1 MNTSSSH
8 LPPLPETADIA
19 ERDLLGGL
27 EKGLRVIEAFDQDRP
42 RLTIS
47 EVALRTGLSRAAV
60 RRCLLTL
67 VHLGYARQDE
77 RHFALTPKVMRL
89 GQSYMHS
96 AKLPRAIQPQ
106 LQRIAMAMQ
115 EAGSVGVLDG
125 DDVIAVAAV
134 TAGRVVSSTL
144 QPGTRVPA
152 YCTANGRVLTAWLPE
167 PEREAWIARQT
178 MPART
183 VQTLTDRD
191 RLREEL
197 ARVRAQGHALVDQE
211 FEPGL
216 RTVAVPLR
224 NRRGEVVASMNV
236 SVHAARVSIPDL
248 LDRCLPMLLQAQE
261 QLKPLL

>member
-1 MNTSSSH
+1 
-8 LPPLPETADIA
+8 
-19 ERDLLGGL
+19 
-27 EKGLRVIEAFDQDRP
+27 
-42 RLTIS
+42 
-47 EVALRTGLSRAAV
+47 
-60 RRCLLTL
+60 
-67 VHLGYARQDE
+67 
-77 RHFALTPKVMRL
+77 
-89 GQSYMHS
+89 
-96 AKLPRAIQPQ
+96 
-106 LQRIAMAMQ
+106 MAMQ

-167 PEREAWIARQT
+167 SEREAWIARQT

>member
-1 MNTSSSH
+1 MA
-8 LPPLPETADIA
+8 LCRKLLAEFLGTALLLACVVGSGIMGVNLAGGNDAIA
-19 ERDLLGGL
+19 LLANAGATAGIL
-27 EKGLRVIEAFDQDRP
+27 YVLITVFGPVSGAHFNPAVTLVMRMRGE
-42 RLTIS
+42 
-47 EVALRTGLSRAAV
+47 LRT
-60 RRCLLTL
+60 
-67 VHLGYARQDE
+67 HE
-77 RHFALTPKVMRL
+77 ALA
-89 GQSYMHS
+89 Y
-96 AKLPRAIQPQ
+96 
-106 LQRIAMAMQ
+106 
-115 EAGSVGVLDG
+115 VGVQ
-125 DDVIAVAAV
+125 VVAAV
-134 TAGRVVSSTL
+134 AGVLLAHAMFDLATL

-167 PEREAWIARQT
+167 PEREAWLARQT
-178 MPART
+178 MAART

>member
-1 MNTSSSH
+1 MNTSAPH

-77 RHFALTPKVMRL
+77 RHFSLSPKVMRL

-106 LQRIAMAMQ
+106 LQRIAMAMH

-167 PEREAWIARQT
+167 PEREAW
-178 MPART
+178 
-183 VQTLTDRD
+183 
-191 RLREEL
+191 L
-197 ARVRAQGHALVDQE
+197 AR
-211 FEPGL
+211 
-216 RTVAVPLR
+216 
-224 NRRGEVVASMNV
+224 
-236 SVHAARVSIPDL
+236 
-248 LDRCLPMLLQAQE
+248 
-261 QLKPLL
+261 

>member
-1 MNTSSSH
+1 MH
-8 LPPLPETADIA
+8 LHPTDTAAIPAIA
-19 ERDLLGGL
+19 DRDRLGAL
-27 EKGLRVIEAFDQDRP
+27 EKGLLVIEAFDQDRA

-47 EVALRTGLSRAAV
+47 EVAVRTGLTRAAV

-77 RHFALTPKVMRL
+77 RHFSLSPKVMRL

-96 AKLPRAIQPQ
+96 ARLPRAIQPQ
-106 LQRIAMAMQ
+106 LQKIAMAMQ
-115 EAGSVGVLDG
+115 EA
-125 DDVIAVAAV
+125 
-134 TAGRVVSSTL
+134 SSL

-152 YCTANGRVLTAWLPE
+152 YCTANGRVLTAWLPTAE
-167 PEREAWIARQT
+167 LDAWIARQD

-183 VQTLTDRD
+183 AHTLTDRQ

-211 FEPGL
+211 LEPGL

-224 NRRGEVVASMNV
+224 NRRGEIVAAMNV
-236 SVHAARVSIPDL
+236 SVHAARVRIEDL